1 MTLLSDLTE
10 LENIGTLVIPDQ
22 MAVSKAH
29 EAFADDDTLKDAK
42 RAASI
47 QQMTSRFVHV
57 VARLGD
63 R

>member
-1 MTLLSDLTE
+1 M

-22 MAVSKAH
+22 VAVSKAH